1 MPSHQIFN
9 ERPESQDRALRELQ
23 AMGYQY
29 IPRAEAEQKRGH
41 LSHVLF
47 PDVMREFL
55 ASQSFIYRGKQT
67 PFPDDAIG
75 EAIRELD
82 APLER
87 GLMFS
92 SKAIYDRLIYGKS
105 CDVHLYDGNTQSFD
119 ISYIDWEH
127 PENNIWQVT
136 DEFSVERPNGK
147 YARPDIVLLVNG
159 IPLVVIECKKS
170 SVDVEEGVKQNVR
183 NWQPDYIPQLFKFTQ
198 LAIAMNPETVKYGT
212 AGTKQEFY
220 CK

>member
-1 MPSHQIFN
+1 MPNHQIFN

-41 LSHVLF
+41 LSHVIF
-47 PDVMREFL
+47 PDVLREFL
-55 ASQSFIYRGKQT
+55 ASQSFTYRGMKT

-75 EAIRELD
+75 EAIRDLD

-105 CDVHLYDGNTQSFD
+105 CDVNLYDGNTQSFD

-147 YARPDIVLLVNG
+147 YARPDIVVLVNG
-159 IPLVVIECKKS
+159 IPLVVKSPAWTWKK
-170 SVDVEEGVKQNVR
+170 
-183 NWQPDYIPQLFKFTQ
+183 
-198 LAIAMNPETVKYGT
+198 A
-212 AGTKQEFY
+212 
-220 CK
+220 

>member
-1 MPSHQIFN
+1 MPHHQIFN
-9 ERPESQDRALRELQ
+9 ERPESQDRALKELQ

-82 APLER
+82 PQTAQAAAMTNSLH
-87 GLMFS
+87 S
-92 SKAIYDRLIYGKS
+92 
-105 CDVHLYDGNTQSFD
+105 
-119 ISYIDWEH
+119 
-127 PENNIWQVT
+127 
-136 DEFSVERPNGK
+136 DEE
-147 YARPDIVLLVNG
+147 DDDTLLDN
-159 IPLVVIECKKS
+159 LDE
-170 SVDVEEGVKQNVR
+170 
-183 NWQPDYIPQLFKFTQ
+183 
-198 LAIAMNPETVKYGT
+198 
-212 AGTKQEFY
+212 
-220 CK
+220 

>member
-1 MPSHQIFN
+1 MPHHQIFN

-75 EAIRELD
+75 EALGE
-82 APLER
+82 ER
-87 GLMFS
+87 QGSFHIHFS
-92 SKAIYDRLIYGKS
+92 K
-105 CDVHLYDGNTQSFD
+105 
-119 ISYIDWEH
+119 
-127 PENNIWQVT
+127 
-136 DEFSVERPNGK
+136 
-147 YARPDIVLLVNG
+147 
-159 IPLVVIECKKS
+159 IEYTGGGEKK
-170 SVDVEEGVKQNVR
+170 Q
-183 NWQPDYIPQLFKFTQ
+183 
-198 LAIAMNPETVKYGT
+198 
-212 AGTKQEFY
+212 
-220 CK
+220 

>member
-92 SKAIYDRLIYGKS
+92 SNATQNRLRHTQHYVIFVIVRYSAKEKDLMREDGGTL
-105 CDVHLYDGNTQSFD
+105 VHRD
-119 ISYIDWEH
+119 
-127 PENNIWQVT
+127 
-136 DEFSVERPNGK
+136 
-147 YARPDIVLLVNG
+147 
-159 IPLVVIECKKS
+159 C
-170 SVDVEEGVKQNVR
+170 
-183 NWQPDYIPQLFKFTQ
+183 
-198 LAIAMNPETVKYGT
+198 
-212 AGTKQEFY
+212 
-220 CK
+220 